1 MPPKLGILAG
11 GGDLPGLIVQACR
24 EQGRDFLVVAFEGQA
39 EKGAFDAVSHVWARL
54 GAAGSTI
61 EHLRERKVLPNAGDV
76 EAARASFSEAVEIAD
91 AMILGRGNFVLNP
104 LRRF

>member
-39 EKGAFDAVSHVWARL
+39 EKGAFDTVAHVWARL
-54 GAAGSTI
+54 GAAGFHHVGHS
-61 EHLRERKVLPNAGDV
+61 RKKWW
-76 EAARASFSEAVEIAD
+76 AR
-91 AMILGRGNFVLNP
+91 LGLNQWNP
-104 LRRF
+104 ET